1 MSIKTLIIK
10 DLGLDGITEEMLTVV
25 PKKELGDYS
34 LPCFNLAKEKRMA
47 PNLVA
52 EELAKTLSPNGVI
65 EKIANVG
72 PYLNVW
78 LDKNQVTAKILEEV
92 VTSKQYGNNKEG
104 KGKTVC
110 IDFSSVNL
118 AKHMHI
124 GHLCTTIIGACIA
137 RLNKY
142 MGYKVVSINYIG
154 DYGTPFGKLITAYK
168 RWGDR
173 GYIDN
178 IGVDAIQDLYV
189 KFCQLEDEDPSLIE
203 EARDWFVKIEKQ
215 DPEALE
221 LYNWIIGLSMKE
233 ANNIYDMLGIKFD
246 SWRGESYYSNVVDD
260 TISLLQDKGLAVRSE
275 GALVVD
281 LNKFDLGMFLVQ
293 KSDGSSLYSTRDI
306 AAAMDRYENYHFHKS
321 LYVTDTAQNLHF
333 KSLFKTLEL
342 MGYSWAKD
350 MIHVNYGR
358 LSTPSGKIA
367 SRRGK
372 VAVLKD
378 IFETAETKANEVV
391 AGRNISRKVAKDV
404 GVSAIVF
411 GLLKTERVKDA
422 VFDIDAA
429 LNFEGETSVYLQYTN
444 ARINSIF
451 DKAGKI
457 DESKVDYS
465 VLNSDIEFEIVK
477 HLDKFKE
484 ILASAIKE
492 YEPCYIARYLIGLA
506 THFNKFY
513 NDCRVITEDEVLTN
527 SRLALIKCVQ
537 KVMHIGMKILG
548 VKIINKM

>member
-1 MSIKTLIIK
+1 MSIKSLIIK
-10 DLGLDGITEEMLTVV
+10 DLGIENITEEMLTVV
-25 PKKELGDYS
+25 PKIELGDYS
-34 LPCFNLAKEKRMA
+34 LPCFTLAKEKRMA

-52 EELAKTLSPNGVI
+52 EELAKSLVPSGVI
-65 EKIANVG
+65 SKIASVG

-78 LDKNQVTAKILEEV
+78 LDKNKVTTAILEEV
-92 VTSKQYGNNKEG
+92 ATSKQYGNNKEG

-110 IDFSSVNL
+110 IDFSSVNM

-137 RLNKY
+137 RLHKY

-189 KFCQLEDEDPSLIE
+189 KFCQLEDEDPTLIE
-203 EARDWFVKIEKQ
+203 EARDWFLKIEKQ

-260 TISLLQDKGLAVRSE
+260 TIKLLQDKGLAIRSE

-281 LNKFDLGMFLVQ
+281 LSKYDLGMFLVQ

-306 AAAMDRYENYHFHKS
+306 AAAMDRYENYHFDKS

-451 DKAGKI
+451 DKSGKI
-457 DESKVDYS
+457 DDSKVDYS
-465 VLNSDIEFEIVK
+465 VLSSDIEFEIVK

-484 ILASAIKE
+484 ILASSIKE

-506 THFNKFY
+506 TLFNKFY
-513 NDCRVITEDEVLTN
+513 NDCRVITDDEVLTN
-527 SRLALIKCVQ
+527 SRLTLIKCVQ
-537 KVMHIGMKILG
+537 KVMNIGMKILG